1 MPGTWPCFA
10 NILAAK
16 LLLDRNHSICVG
28 FKLYGAPCMKDEED
42 DDEEVDE
49 EDEDEEEEEDD
60 DEEEGTKGFSRL
72 LARSMESILGELCC
86 WYWN

>member
-1 MPGTWPCFA
+1 
-10 NILAAK
+10 
-16 LLLDRNHSICVG
+16 
-28 FKLYGAPCMKDEED
+28 MKDEED

-49 EDEDEEEEEDD
+49 EDEDEDD

-86 WYWN
+86 WYWNCWGVLVLVLVQVLVDLF